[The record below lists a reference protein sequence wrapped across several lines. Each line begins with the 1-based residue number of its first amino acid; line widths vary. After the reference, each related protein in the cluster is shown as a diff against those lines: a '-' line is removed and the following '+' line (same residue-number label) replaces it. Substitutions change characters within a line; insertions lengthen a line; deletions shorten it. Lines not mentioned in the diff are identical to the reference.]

1 VQAPFALSHATIGA
15 VFLLYVVG
23 MVSSPWAGRQADR
36 RGSPRVLAAMLAL
49 CAAGLALTW
58 FDALPLII
66 AGVALCTFGFFAA
79 HSVAS
84 SWVGRL
90 ARRSKALASASYLTA
105 YYLGASSM
113 GWLGGHAWQ
122 SGGWAGMLGFLGLLW
137 LGCVAIAWRMARLA
151 SRASASAPARDA
163 GLDAGVA
170 SQF

>member
-1 VQAPFALSHATIGA
+1 
-15 VFLLYVVG
+15 
-23 MVSSPWAGRQADR
+23 
-36 RGSPRVLAAMLAL
+36 L
-49 CAAGLALTW
+49 CAVGLVLTW
-58 FDALPLII
+58 SGALPLII
-66 AGVALCTFGFFAA
+66 AGVALFTFGFFAA

-90 ARRSKALASASYLTA
+90 ARRSKALASAAYLTA

-122 SGGWAGMLGFLGLLW
+122 AGAWTGVLGFLALLW

-151 SRASASAPARDA
+151 SRAPAREA
-163 GLDAGVA
+163 GLAAGVA